1 MYPEKCQYFIPNFEA
16 SRRDEARETCLL
28 DFLDEEEPILGEA
41 NPGDFEGDVYVLQ
54 VLGFNVA
61 DGDLFDDKRD
71 ADLEV

>member
-41 NPGDFEGDVYVLQ
+41 NPGDFEGDVYVL
-54 VLGFNVA
+54 
-61 DGDLFDDKRD
+61 
-71 ADLEV
+71 